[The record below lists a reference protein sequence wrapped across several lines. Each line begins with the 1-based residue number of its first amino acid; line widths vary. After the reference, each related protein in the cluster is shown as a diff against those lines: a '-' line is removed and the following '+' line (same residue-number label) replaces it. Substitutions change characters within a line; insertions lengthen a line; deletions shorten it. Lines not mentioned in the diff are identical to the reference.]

1 MYEYSL
7 KVELIN
13 TTMINKWILKLKPLS
28 SNKLTSK
35 KLD

>member
-28 SNKLTSK
+28 FNKLTSK
-35 KLD
+35 